1 MAALTLDFVQ
11 MALTD
16 DKEGRTHNMPIFWQL
31 LGKSVNKVFAFE
43 NHDNILLHF
52 WYASKKLHKACSNLW
67 CLPSLKISFM
77 LEKSN

>member
-16 DKEGRTHNMPIFWQL
+16 DKEGRTHNVPIFWQL

-43 NHDNILLHF
+43 NHDNIFLVG
-52 WYASKKLHKACSNLW
+52 SKKLHKACSNLW

>member
-31 LGKSVNKVFAFE
+31 LGKSLNKVFAFE
-43 NHDNILLHF
+43 NHDNIFLVRF
-52 WYASKKLHKACSNLW
+52 KKLHKACSNLW